1 MAFAILLWS
10 FTAVAQQP
18 LPENIVNKIKSEAFD
33 KSQVDAFAFLL
44 TDYTGS
50 RLVGSKLAER
60 AEILVKDKL
69 IELGFSNVRIERAN
83 DFPRGGWD
91 NLKTYAA
98 MTAPYYSNFTAVPKS
113 WSGSTN
119 GLVSGEVISLNVSTQ
134 EELEAFKGKLNNK
147 IVLMPPDF
155 KYQMNFNRFTDEDLK
170 QYTVLTGTVP
180 SHHFVSQCSNTSVT
194 RTSPVTISTQSI
206 MTLLAEE
213 KPAVIISDGKIFNVL
228 PAGPPSSANYRYG
241 NPEPI
246 AELILPIEY
255 HSRMARLIDNKVPV
269 SMEVEIK
276 NEFYNN
282 QVVNNVIAEI
292 PGIDPVLKDEVV
304 MIGAHLDSWFGGT
317 GASDNAAGCAVMI
330 EALRIIK
337 ETGIKPRRT
346 IRPALWGGEE
356 QMGLGSFGYRDSFLY
371 DVAENKPR
379 KGYEQFAL
387 YLNMDNGSGKFR
399 GIFLEENEKAFP
411 YFAQWNK
418 ALGTLGLKILSPRK
432 DAEGGS
438 DYVPFDQIGLP
449 AFQFIQDPLEYA
461 RHMHT
466 VMDTYE
472 RLIIDDLKYNAAVVA
487 CLALS
492 AAMDNGKI
500 PPKPQ

>member
-1 MAFAILLWS
+1 
-10 FTAVAQQP
+10 
-18 LPENIVNKIKSEAFD
+18 
-33 KSQVDAFAFLL
+33 
-44 TDYTGS
+44 
-50 RLVGSKLAER
+50 
-60 AEILVKDKL
+60 
-69 IELGFSNVRIERAN
+69 
-83 DFPRGGWD
+83 
-91 NLKTYAA
+91 
-98 MTAPYYSNFTAVPKS
+98 
-113 WSGSTN
+113 
-119 GLVSGEVISLNVSTQ
+119 
-134 EELEAFKGKLNNK
+134 
-147 IVLMPPDF
+147 
-155 KYQMNFNRFTDEDLK
+155 
-170 QYTVLTGTVP
+170 
-180 SHHFVSQCSNTSVT
+180 
-194 RTSPVTISTQSI
+194 
-206 MTLLAEE
+206 
-213 KPAVIISDGKIFNVL
+213 
-228 PAGPPSSANYRYG
+228 
-241 NPEPI
+241 
-246 AELILPIEY
+246 
-255 HSRMARLIDNKVPV
+255 
-269 SMEVEIK
+269 MEVEIK

-282 QVVNNVIAEI
+282 RVVNNVIAEI
-292 PGIDPVLKDEVV
+292 PGVDPVLKDEVV

-346 IRPALWGGEE
+346 IRLALWGGEE

-371 DVAENKPR
+371 NVAENKPR

-411 YFAQWNK
+411 YFTQWNK
-418 ALGTLGLKILSPRK
+418 ALGTLGLEILSPRK

-487 CLALS
+487 CLTLS

-500 PPKPQ
+500 PAKP